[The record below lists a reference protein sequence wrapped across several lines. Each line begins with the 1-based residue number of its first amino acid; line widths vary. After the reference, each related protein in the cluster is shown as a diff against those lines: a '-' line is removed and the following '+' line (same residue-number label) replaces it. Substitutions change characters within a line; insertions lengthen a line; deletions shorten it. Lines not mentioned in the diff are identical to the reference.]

1 MRYGLTA
8 AQNRVPGVLME
19 WKVLLIPQEGK
30 TGCAGSQ
37 SSIIRPSVSRLSNS
51 MPISSAFSAI
61 ERDVYTA
68 NGL

>member
-1 MRYGLTA
+1 MRYGLAA
-8 AQNRVPGVLME
+8 AQNRVPGVLTE

-30 TGCAGSQ
+30 TGCAESQ
-37 SSIIRPSVSRLSNS
+37 SSIIRLSVGRLSNS
-51 MPISSAFSAI
+51 VPISSAFTAI